1 MEFNMNRGSQPAAR
15 PAQSGTTTT
24 AASSNGSKAPNKA
37 LKSGPAWLRVIW
49 VVLLFALTIL
59 VVCIAFLLYF
69 GGSKEGN
76 YVDSKKQQAVFLTNG
91 QVYFGKIKE
100 INKQYVDLQ
109 DIYYLNVNQQV
120 QPNQKDADG
129 QQAANN
135 SISLVKLGCEL
146 HGPVDQM
153 LINRDQVSF
162 WENLKSDGQ
171 VAQAINKWME
181 QNPNG
186 QNKCTTAND
195 SGNNTNNTTNNAA
208 NKP

>member
-15 PAQSGTTTT
+15 PAQAAT
-24 AASSNGSKAPNKA
+24 AATTGNGSKAPHKGFKA
-37 LKSGPAWLRVIW
+37 NPGWLRVVW

-69 GGSKEGN
+69 GGPKEEG
-76 YVDSKKQQAVFLTNG
+76 YVDAKKQQAVFLTNG
-91 QVYFGKIKE
+91 QVYFGKIKA

-120 QPNQKDADG
+120 QPNQKDANG
-129 QQAANN
+129 NNANANN

-146 HGPVDQM
+146 HGPSDQM
-153 LINRDQVSF
+153 VINRDQISF

-171 VAQAINKWME
+171 VAQAISKWTE

-186 QNKCTTAND
+186 QKCSTANN
-195 SGNNTNNTTNNAA
+195 STNTNTTTQT